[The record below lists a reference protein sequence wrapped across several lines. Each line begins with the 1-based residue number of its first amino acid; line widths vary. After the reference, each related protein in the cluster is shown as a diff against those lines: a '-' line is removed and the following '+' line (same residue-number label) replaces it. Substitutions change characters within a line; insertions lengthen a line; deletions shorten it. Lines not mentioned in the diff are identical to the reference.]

1 MYGELIRYDDSSNC
15 ESPIDSMD
23 YWTSTK
29 FMIQYVFH
37 HEYVSSEEMSKSK
50 VKQSIDP
57 KIKQIT
63 FYSNETYSSRKNQIS
78 QTSCIPHSTE

>member
-37 HEYVSSEEMSKSK
+37 HEYVSSEEMNKSNFEK
-50 VKQSIDP
+50 
-57 KIKQIT
+57 
-63 FYSNETYSSRKNQIS
+63 
-78 QTSCIPHSTE
+78 